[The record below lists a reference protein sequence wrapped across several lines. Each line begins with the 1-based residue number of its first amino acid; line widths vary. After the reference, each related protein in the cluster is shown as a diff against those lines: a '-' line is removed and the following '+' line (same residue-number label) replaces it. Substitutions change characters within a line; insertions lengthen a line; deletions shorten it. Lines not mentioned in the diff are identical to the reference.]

1 MATVNILSPQG
12 TRVWPGG
19 FQLTPV
25 PPAQRR
31 AWHTQR
37 PVTVY
42 RVRERIHI
50 PYELFMCTFACLLT
64 KWDPYCTRLYSS
76 FFTLYYPETYIKYYN
91 LTCFFIRYNVPSNII
106 LYLIIFLCRWNHIL
120 LHNTGL
126 KQIFPTYSK
135 CIFSYD
141 FFSYDFNIS
150 FL

>member
-25 PPAQRR
+25 PPAQCG
-31 AWHTQR
+31 AWHAQR
-37 PVTVY
+37 PDTVY

-76 FFTLYYPETYIKYYN
+76 FFTLYYPETYIKYSN

-106 LYLIIFLCRWNHIL
+106 LYLIIFLCR
-120 LHNTGL
+120 
-126 KQIFPTYSK
+126 
-135 CIFSYD
+135 
-141 FFSYDFNIS
+141 
-150 FL
+150 